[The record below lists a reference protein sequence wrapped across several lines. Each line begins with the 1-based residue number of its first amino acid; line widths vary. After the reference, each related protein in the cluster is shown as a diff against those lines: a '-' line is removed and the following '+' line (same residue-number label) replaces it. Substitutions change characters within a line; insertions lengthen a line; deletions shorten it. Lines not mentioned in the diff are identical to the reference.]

1 MKDKKEEELYCLNKA
16 IELGMK
22 KQGITKKIL
31 TKLNGEFVKRDLE
44 ERPDFVR
51 YSCSTTKHNETIIGI
66 EHFRVDHLSLQKK
79 NGSVAST
86 GIMFDKE
93 SQNVYE
99 KWREKINEHPDATI
113 LAAKDIQN
121 LVWRQFKRV
130 KQTNYKTFIKSFEY
144 SLAKHINNVE
154 GYRKELTKL
163 SMGRKIEIAFLIEVH
178 SEFTGKFYND
188 ENGVKK
194 SNVGIMPMFSEV
206 VDILERI
213 DNRKVDYIILLLNE
227 SIINGNSDVIAFR
240 TGDITNQLK
249 KQKKNQYHYVG
260 MDYFEEAFIKTNNN
274 LENNNEISITN
285 NEITMNFKYNNQEMA
300 EQKKIEILL
309 NCCRQIEN
317 FKKGNQNFI
326 TDLPVQMFYEVL
338 GDSMQ
343 AHRALD
349 RSIIEERS
357 EAFFNKYL

>member
-22 KQGITKKIL
+22 KQGITKRII

-51 YSCSTTKHNETIIGI
+51 YLCSTTKQNETIVGI

-93 SQNVYE
+93 SQYVYE
-99 KWREKINEHPDATI
+99 KWREKINEHPDATVS
-113 LAAKDIQN
+113 AAKDIQN
-121 LVWRQFKRV
+121 LVWEQFKRV

-144 SLAKHINNVE
+144 SLAKHIDNVE

-163 SMGRKIEIAFLIEVH
+163 SLGRKTELAFLIEVH

-194 SNVGIMPMFSEV
+194 SNIGIMPMFSEV

-213 DNRKVDYIILLLNE
+213 DDKKVDYIILLLNE
-227 SIINGNSDVIAFR
+227 SKINENSDVIAFK
-240 TGDITNQLK
+240 TGNISNQLK
-249 KQKKNQYHYVG
+249 KQKKNQYQYIG
-260 MDYFEEAFIKTNNN
+260 MDYFEEAFIKVNNN
-274 LENNNEISITN
+274 LENNNEISINN
-285 NEITMNFKYNNQEMA
+285 NEITMNFEYNNQEID
-300 EQKKIEILL
+300 EQKKIDILL
-309 NCCRQIEN
+309 NCCKLIEN
-317 FKKGNQNFI
+317 CKKENHNFI
-326 TDLPVQMFYEVL
+326 ADLPVQMFYEIL
-338 GDSMQ
+338 GDSIKVN
-343 AHRALD
+343 RKLNRD
-349 RSIIEERS
+349 IIEERS
-357 EAFFNKYL
+357 EKFFNKYL